1 MNTMLV
7 WFLVS
12 TGGYY
17 SGLMNY
23 SPPFATVQECE
34 RVQKILKDAD
44 NFGHKFYTQCIQ
56 MTVVK

>member
-12 TGGYY
+12 VGGQY
-17 SGLMNY
+17 SGMMNY
-23 SPPFATVQECE
+23 SPPFATQQECE
-34 RVQKILKDAD
+34 RVQKVIKDGD
-44 NFGHKFYTQCIQ
+44 NIGMKFHTQCIQ

>member
-17 SGLMNY
+17 SGLMNF
-23 SPPFATVQECE
+23 SPPFATLQECQ
-34 RVQKILKDAD
+34 RVQKIIKESDD
-44 NFGHKFYTQCIQ
+44 IDVKVHTHCIQ